1 MENQLPES
9 SNNNKPTSELI
20 YPPKFQV
27 EDVKDHS
34 LLIRSVFSLFIYLGV
49 GYLLTGRLDVLVMIV
64 AIVLLHEMGHFMA
77 MRYYNYSDVSIFF
90 IPLLGAF
97 ISGNKKEVS
106 QKQNAVILLAGPLPG
121 IILGL
126 VFYFIDKNYNGIY
139 WGNISLNLVSILLIW
154 INAINLLPVFPLDG
168 GQLLNR
174 VFLDEEGFW
183 SNLFI
188 ILSAAAVIW
197 LAISIKFYILLFI
210 PVMLF
215 LRYWS
220 TRKHINLEK
229 KLLEEGIDLDKSYDE
244 LSDEEYWNIRAVIVK
259 NVPSFENINSGPP
272 FEYDVKEERVAQ
284 EVETVLQRNL
294 LMDISPWEKIV
305 VLFLW
310 ALTIASPW
318 IFDIEFIFN
327 TSIR

>member
-1 MENQLPES
+1 
-9 SNNNKPTSELI
+9 
-20 YPPKFQV
+20 
-27 EDVKDHS
+27 
-34 LLIRSVFSLFIYLGV
+34 
-49 GYLLTGRLDVLVMIV
+49 
-64 AIVLLHEMGHFMA
+64 
-77 MRYYNYSDVSIFF
+77 
-90 IPLLGAF
+90 
-97 ISGNKKEVS
+97 
-106 QKQNAVILLAGPLPG
+106 
-121 IILGL
+121 
-126 VFYFIDKNYNGIY
+126 
-139 WGNISLNLVSILLIW
+139 
-154 INAINLLPVFPLDG
+154 
-168 GQLLNR
+168 
-174 VFLDEEGFW
+174 
-183 SNLFI
+183 
-188 ILSAAAVIW
+188 
-197 LAISIKFYILLFI
+197 
-210 PVMLF
+210 MLF